1 MDIQKVLCFLDDLV
15 VDRTGQHLDD
25 VQLGVIEG
33 VLKRQKY
40 SEIAQVLNCTEGYAK
55 DTGYELWKIL
65 SDVFQEEVSKNNLK
79 TVLLRK
85 GMIYN
90 SNLIIGDVGSGSTVG
105 SVHICESDTES
116 KDFYRGQAI
125 AKLEAVNRLRSMG
138 LTDQQISI
146 ALDLPIT
153 DVQGVP
159 STQKHAG

>member
-1 MDIQKVLCFLDDLV
+1 MDIQKVLCFLDDLIL
-15 VDRTGQHLDD
+15 DRTGQHLDD

-40 SEIAQVLNCTEGYAK
+40 SEIAQALNCTEGYAK

-65 SDVFQEEVSKNNLK
+65 SDIFQEEVSKNNLK

-90 SNLIIGDVGSGSTVG
+90 SIINIGDNNTAG
-105 SVHICESDTES
+105 SVHACGEEDESQ
-116 KDFYRGQAI
+116 DFQRGQKI
-125 AKLEAVNRLRSMG
+125 AKLEAVKRLRSMG

-146 ALDLPIT
+146 ALDLPIA

-159 STQKHAG
+159 STQK

>member
-1 MDIQKVLCFLDDLV
+1 MDIQKVLCFLDNLV

-33 VLKRQKY
+33 VLNRQKY
-40 SEIAQVLNCTEGYAK
+40 SEIAQALNCTEGYAK

-90 SNLIIGDVGSGSTVG
+90 SIINIGDNNTAG
-105 SVHICESDTES
+105 SVHACAEESES
-116 KDFYRGQAI
+116 QDFQRGQTI

>member
-1 MDIQKVLCFLDDLV
+1 MDIQKVLCFLDDLIL
-15 VDRTGQHLDD
+15 DRTGQHLDD

-40 SEIAQVLNCTEGYAK
+40 SEIAQALNCTEGYAK

-65 SDVFQEEVSKNNLK
+65 SEVFQEEVNKNNLK

-85 GMIYN
+85 GMVYN
-90 SNLIIGDVGSGSTVG
+90 SNVIIGDVGDGN
-105 SVHICESDTES
+105 SVHICDAANGS
-116 KDFYRGQAI
+116 KDFYRGQMV

-138 LTDQQISI
+138 LTDHQISI
-146 ALDLPIT
+146 ALDLSIA

-159 STQKHAG
+159 STQKYN

>member
-1 MDIQKVLCFLDDLV
+1 MDIQKVLCFLDDLIL
-15 VDRTGQHLDD
+15 DRTGQHLDD

-65 SDVFQEEVSKNNLK
+65 SDIFQEEVSKNNLK

-90 SNLIIGDVGSGSTVG
+90 SIINIGDNNTAG
-105 SVHICESDTES
+105 SVHACSEENESQ
-116 KDFYRGQAI
+116 DFQRGQKI
-125 AKLEAVNRLRSMG
+125 AKLEAVKRLRSMG

-146 ALDLPIT
+146 ALDLPIA

-159 STQKHAG
+159 STQQKSG

>member
-1 MDIQKVLCFLDDLV
+1 MDIQKVLCFLDDLIL
-15 VDRTGQHLDD
+15 DRTGQHLDD

-40 SEIAQVLNCTEGYAK
+40 SEIAQALNCTEGYAK

-90 SNLIIGDVGSGSTVG
+90 SIINIGDNNTAG
-105 SVHICESDTES
+105 SVHVCAEEGESQ
-116 KDFYRGQAI
+116 DFQRGQTI

-159 STQKHAG
+159 STQKNAG